1 MFLSWVINR
10 YHGLSRIED
19 SFRII
24 KSDLEGRPIYVWL
37 EEHIKAH
44 FLICFIV
51 LTIIRIIQ
59 YKILKYE
66 NKSTL
71 NVDGWEQG
79 ITAEKLKEELN
90 KFEADPFDVNSFK
103 FRKPTEIILKL
114 LNIYNEEKFNFLL
127 PSKKE
132 VISLRNK
139 ILKEEIRWLRC
150 GTLESHQ
157 TLIITRFAGFF

>member
-1 MFLSWVINR
+1 MKKYKETLGFYSIVTSEIDEDDKEIINR

-24 KSDLEGRPIYVWL
+24 KSDLEGRPIFVWL

-44 FLICFIV
+44 FLICFIA
-51 LTIIRIIQ
+51 LTIIRILQ

-79 ITAEKLKEELN
+79 ITAENLKSELN
-90 KFEADPFDVNSFK
+90 KFEADQYDANSFK
-103 FRKPTEIILKL
+103 LRKPSDNIMKL
-114 LNIYNEEKFNFLL
+114 LTIYDLQNFNFLL
-127 PSKKE
+127 PSKREITELK
-132 VISLRNK
+132 NN
-139 ILKEEIRWLRC
+139 ILKKEL
-150 GTLESHQ
+150 
-157 TLIITRFAGFF
+157 